1 MELSKIHFICVFFI
15 LSGFIISCTPASPN
29 TNGVGGALPTHY
41 ISIQNST
48 ISPNNL
54 TVSIGSSIT
63 FLNQTSS
70 NITLVSDNCNL
81 LDSNLISSNRF
92 LIFKPDTVG
101 TITYHTVEFPTVRG
115 QITFRP

>member
-1 MELSKIHFICVFFI
+1 MELRKIHFICVFFMVCAII
-15 LSGFIISCTPASPN
+15 LSCTPTSPN

-41 ISIQNST
+41 ISILANS

-63 FLNQTSS
+63 FVNQSSS
-70 NITLVSDNCNL
+70 NQTLVSDNCNL
-81 LDSNLISSNRF
+81 LDSILIVPSRS

-101 TITYHTVEFPTVRG
+101 TITYHSIEFPMLRG